1 MNPDAQEWAPPPS
14 NKKRTPAFLKATA
27 PKFQPALS
35 IMRSPSF
42 EFEKSSTATALKA
55 TASMFLPTLLSNNE
69 KPQPLFEKS
78 STTTTLKAT
87 SLMFLPTLSHDQER
101 AQPLLEKSSYSEPPY
116 QISVC
121 KFFAQG
127 ACRKGLSCPFL
138 HDSSSLMAPD
148 ITSEGNKGSTIAD
161 KPTTYFLE
169 DGIEAEF
176 GAGAVVN
183 KLTLGVTEDRRSST
197 VVVSGLPV
205 GLVSEHDVEVR
216 LSPFGSLLR
225 LLIKESKGKA
235 TQRRHNF
242 CTVAFSEPDSAKD
255 ASSSLNGTT
264 VESWMNLAASGSKS
278 AESKRYDQNRSI
290 GSVAVVIQ
298 ESSCSI
304 VRNRDIRGVA
314 VKVQWYAP
322 SRCAWVHFDHEYQA
336 QKAAKACDGKA
347 LHGRIITTKF
357 QQPGHRQ
364 RTSFTTWIG
373 NLAESVTERAL
384 VKFVQTNT
392 KFRLVSVSLGK
403 LPFQDGPSLVQ
414 TMLRRFGPLTSFEVE
429 KVSGQVEASLKQKAL
444 ARFITAEGAE
454 KACDFFGRSSS
465 IDELGGSKLFVQRMF
480 SLKYTL
486 PKTVFGA
493 VKNDSFAK
501 LKQVVGIRYNLFES
515 ERSLT
520 ISITADDLAEIEDV
534 KAKLDPI
541 VQGEVIRDPDRGNR
555 ALWNRYVAS
564 HLFLQYLEALALCDR
579 SCVLCDKRRQ
589 ELRVFGSADE
599 RQRLSQCILKHCKEA
614 TTETHAIPILPH
626 EFEFILKNG
635 REAIDRIIRGAKVA
649 KVSIDIGNRAL
660 LVDGNL
666 IDARRVRAYVSKC
679 VHGSDEKG
687 NDKKSDLLCPVCF
700 CPPEDDDGLPE
711 SVIRLSCTHGYCQ
724 ECFVAWVGGGNIRSL
739 PLVCLSE
746 ECSVP
751 VQMADLKKNL
761 EHSSLLALL
770 RTSVDDH
777 VRSNPTKLQFCLAP
791 TCPGIHEVDTDSR
804 LSYCSTC
811 TIVVCVHCQVDHGTM
826 SCEDYRLASQPP
838 DHLRMKVVDDI
849 LTLRC
854 PRCRQAFLDFDGCF
868 SLRCSV
874 CPCSFCGW
882 CLKDCGTD
890 AHPHVAEC
898 PSKPRGADLYFG
910 TKEQFNVAQNV
921 KRRTDV
927 QQFLAALSES
937 EQAAT
942 LEAIQTDLD
951 DLGLGL

>member
-1 MNPDAQEWAPPPS
+1 MNPDAQEWAPPPPS
-14 NKKRTPAFLKATA
+14 SEKRIPALKATT

-35 IMRSPSF
+35 YNEKPQPLLD
-42 EFEKSSTATALKA
+42 KSSTATTLKA
-55 TASMFLPTLLSNNE
+55 TASMFLPTQSNNQ
-69 KPQPLFEKS
+69 KPEPLFEKS
-78 STTTTLKAT
+78 STTTLKAAAPI
-87 SLMFLPTLSHDQER
+87 FLPVLSPDQR
-101 AQPLLEKSSYSEPPY
+101 AQPLLEKSSYSGPPY
-116 QISVC
+116 QRSLC
-121 KFFAQG
+121 KFFAEG

-138 HDSSSLMAPD
+138 HDSSTLIPLD
-148 ITSEGNKGSTIAD
+148 VTSEGNKGSTISN
-161 KPTTYFLE
+161 KTTPYFLE

-183 KLTLGVTEDRRSST
+183 KLTLGDHAEDRQSSI

-205 GLVSEHDVEVR
+205 GLVSEHDIEVR

-235 TQRRHNF
+235 TQGRHNF
-242 CTVAFSEPDSAKD
+242 CTVAFSEADSAK
-255 ASSSLNGTT
+255 AAASSLNGTT

-290 GSVAVVIQ
+290 GSVAVVLQ
-298 ESSCSI
+298 EACSI
-304 VRNRDIRGVA
+304 TRNRDIRGVA

-322 SRCAWVHFDHEYQA
+322 SRCSWVHFDHEYQA
-336 QKAAKACDGKA
+336 QKAAKACDGKS
-347 LHGRIITTKF
+347 LHGRIVTTKF

-384 VKFVQTNT
+384 VNFVQTNT
-392 KFRLVSVSLGK
+392 KLRVASVSLGK

-429 KVSGQVEASLKQKAL
+429 EVSGQVETSLKQKAL

-454 KACDFFGRSSS
+454 KACVFFRRSPS
-465 IDELGGSKLFVQRMF
+465 IDELGGSKLFVQRLF

-486 PKTVFGA
+486 PKTVFSA
-493 VKNDSFAK
+493 IKKDSFAK
-501 LKQVVGIRYNLFES
+501 LKQVVGIRYNIFES
-515 ERSLT
+515 NRSLT
-520 ISITADDLAEIEDV
+520 LSITADDLVEIEDA

-541 VQGEVIRDPDRGNR
+541 VQGEAIRDPDKGNR

-564 HLFLQYLEALALCDR
+564 NLFQQYLDALAVCDR

-589 ELRVFGSADE
+589 ELRVFGSAE
-599 RQRLSQCILKHCKEA
+599 EKQRLSQRILAHCKEA

-626 EFEFILKNG
+626 EFEFILTNG
-635 REAIDRIIRGAKVA
+635 RVAIDRIIRGAKVA

-666 IDARRVRAYVSKC
+666 IEARRVRAYVSKY
-679 VHGSDEKG
+679 VHGSEEKG
-687 NDKKSDLLCPVCF
+687 NEDSDLLCPVCF

-711 SVIRLSCTHGYCQ
+711 SVIRLSCTHGYCG
-724 ECFVAWVGGGNIRSL
+724 ECFVAWVGAGNIRTL
-739 PLVCLSE
+739 PLVCLSD

-761 EHSSLLALL
+761 KHSSLLALL

-791 TCPGIHEVDTDSR
+791 TCPGIHEVDTDSH

-826 SCEDYRLASQPP
+826 SCEEYRLASQPP
-838 DHLRMKVVDDI
+838 DSLRMKVVDDI

-868 SLRCSV
+868 SIRCSI

-882 CLKDCGTD
+882 CLEDCGTD
-890 AHPHVAEC
+890 AHSHVAKC
-898 PSKPRGADLYFG
+898 PSKPFGANLYFG
-910 TKEQFNVAQNV
+910 THQQFNTAQNV

-927 QQFLAALSES
+927 KQFLAALSES
-937 EQAAT
+937 ERAVT
-942 LEAIQTDLD
+942 LEAIQKDLD
-951 DLGLGL
+951 DLGLQL